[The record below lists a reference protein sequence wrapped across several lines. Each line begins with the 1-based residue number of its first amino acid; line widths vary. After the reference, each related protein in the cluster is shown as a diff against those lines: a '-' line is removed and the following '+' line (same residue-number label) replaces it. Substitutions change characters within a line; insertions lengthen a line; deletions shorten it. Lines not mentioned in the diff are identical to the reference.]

1 MHAWSGVVNDL
12 DRDARQEIAD
22 VLVRYATGIDTRDW
36 DLFRT
41 CFTPDCLAEYAD
53 IGTWEGVD
61 AITDFM
67 IESHAGMGHTMH
79 RITNQAISAHVDGA
93 TARSYVDA
101 ILMAVDGESGMNAV
115 GFYDDRLVR
124 TDGGWRIAHRSYTM
138 VRFSLLGEPA

>member
-1 MHAWSGVVNDL
+1 MNDL

-22 VLVRYATGIDTRDW
+22 VLVRYATASTPRLGP
-36 DLFRT
+36 FRT

-61 AITDFM
+61 AITGFM
-67 IESHAGMGHTMH
+67 TESHAGMGHTMH
-79 RITNQAISAHVDGA
+79 RITNQAITAQVNGA

-101 ILMAVDGESGMNAV
+101 VLMAADGQSGINAF

-124 TDGGWRIAHRSYTM
+124 TDEGWRIAHRSYTM

>member
-1 MHAWSGVVNDL
+1 MNDL

-41 CFTPDCLAEYAD
+41 CFTPDCLAEYTD

-61 AITDFM
+61 AITEFM
-67 IESHAGMGHTMH
+67 TESHEGMGHTMH
-79 RITNQAISAHVDGA
+79 RITNQAIAAQVDGA

-101 ILMAVDGESGMNAV
+101 ILMAADGQSGMNAI

-124 TDGGWRIAHRSYTM
+124 TDEGWRIAHRSYTM